1 MIDLIPIGA
10 ENAVLLKDLAAKVGK
25 SPRQVQADIQSIRE
39 KDQINIISLATGGYC
54 LPSSDDKGEREAIVY
69 EAMMIRQAV
78 GRLQKARISRQWR
91 EERGQIRFFMWRKL
105 DEIENL
111 LLLYL
116 SEDVSGIIPKEG
128 EE

>member
-1 MIDLIPIGA
+1 M
-10 ENAVLLKDLAAKVGK
+10 
-25 SPRQVQADIQSIRE
+25 
-39 KDQINIISLATGGYC
+39 
-54 LPSSDDKGEREAIVY
+54 Y

>member
-10 ENAVLLKDLAAKVGK
+10 ENAVLLKDLAAMVGK

>member
-10 ENAVLLKDLAAKVGK
+10 KNAVLLKDLAAKVGK

-54 LPSSDDKGEREAIVY
+54 LPSNDDKGEREAIVY